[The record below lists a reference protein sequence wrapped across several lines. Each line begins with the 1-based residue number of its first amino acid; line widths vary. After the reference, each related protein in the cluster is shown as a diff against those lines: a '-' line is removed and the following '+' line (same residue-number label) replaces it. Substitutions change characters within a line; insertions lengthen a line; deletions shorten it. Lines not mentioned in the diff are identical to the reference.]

1 MKENVI
7 LSPLPLS
14 FKYYRFMARG
24 SNHQTN
30 GYLFKNH
37 DTSPRQIYLPLNST
51 GTCQRPVCASS
62 VLGWVL
68 RLIRLCGHT
77 QAYGWKR
84 ERKMRSR
91 INRHPAELK
100 CKLSFK
106 THMSFKGLNKEAWTR
121 ASQDLSEELLP
132 CREWGQSRNVKWT
145 PCTQQ
150 SETKAH
156 LLLPWWPS
164 FHEMEITWSCNKGD

>member
-1 MKENVI
+1 MEENVI
-7 LSPLPLS
+7 LSPPPLS
-14 FKYYRFMARG
+14 SSYYRFMARG

-30 GYLFKNH
+30 EYLFKNH

-51 GTCQRPVCASS
+51 GTCRWPVCASS

-68 RLIRLCGHT
+68 RLIGRAVTPRLMG
-77 QAYGWKR
+77 
-84 ERKMRSR
+84 ERGKE
-91 INRHPAELK
+91 RHPAELK

-106 THMSFKGLNKEAWTR
+106 TYMSFKGLNKEAWTR
-121 ASQDLSEELLP
+121 ASQDLSGELLS
-132 CREWGQSRNVKWT
+132 CRVWGQSGNATWT

-150 SETKAH
+150 PETKAH

-164 FHEMEITWSCNKGD
+164 FHEMEITWSCDKGD